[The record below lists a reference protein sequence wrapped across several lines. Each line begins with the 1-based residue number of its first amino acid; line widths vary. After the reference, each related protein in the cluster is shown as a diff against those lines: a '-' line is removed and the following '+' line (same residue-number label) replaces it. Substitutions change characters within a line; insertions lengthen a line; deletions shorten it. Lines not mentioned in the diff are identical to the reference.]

1 MNWFDRTITSKIED
15 SLGRGKSVLLLG
27 PRQTGKTSLVKKLP
41 HVRYM
46 NMMDLELLYRYKE
59 DIGSFPKEM
68 KFLAQTYE
76 EKPIV
81 IIDEIQKLP
90 ELTDYCQ
97 LLIDEK
103 KIQFILTGS
112 SVRQIKN
119 LLPGRMLKHSLSGLN
134 SLEIPAEHLRP
145 LDFFLLNGSLP
156 GIYSLKNQYAI
167 DEDLA
172 SYVYLYLEE
181 EIRKESL
188 VRNLKAFSQFLT
200 LACLESGNLVNLTAL
215 SQDIGVSHNTI
226 AEYYRIL
233 EDCMLIKRID
243 PLTLSNNS
251 RRKLVKSSKFIM
263 FDLGVRRVGAKEGLS
278 FSRER
283 LGNLFEQYV
292 GLEILSLLELQYPQA
307 KLLYWRCHQGPE
319 VDYVIEHQGKLIPIE
334 VKLSTRIRP
343 EDLKHLKIF
352 RNEYGISNSAYV
364 VSNIEHPMEIE
375 DGIIGLPWHQIN
387 IIINSI
393 K

>member
-1 MNWFDRTITSKIED
+1 
-15 SLGRGKSVLLLG
+15 
-27 PRQTGKTSLVKKLP
+27 
-41 HVRYM
+41 
-46 NMMDLELLYRYKE
+46 
-59 DIGSFPKEM
+59 
-68 KFLAQTYE
+68 
-76 EKPIV
+76 
-81 IIDEIQKLP
+81 
-90 ELTDYCQ
+90 
-97 LLIDEK
+97 
-103 KIQFILTGS
+103 
-112 SVRQIKN
+112 
-119 LLPGRMLKHSLSGLN
+119 
-134 SLEIPAEHLRP
+134 
-145 LDFFLLNGSLP
+145 NGSLP